1 MVDTAVLLGT
11 FFETWPLLG
20 RLAFASLELCA
31 LVPLLALAIKC
42 GAIRS
47 HRIQSLLWAIVLLNA
62 LVAVAFRAPFDL
74 AVLDSAS
81 RGASPVAVGSNNLY
95 TPRLLDS
102 RRVGPEAG
110 IPASAVRDIKT
121 AMAAPAGVAPPKAAR
136 KAAPWRGYSPAAWLI
151 GFWVAGAG
159 ALLAWL
165 LVEQI
170 RLHGLRRRTRA
181 PSRAL
186 LAAYEAELE
195 GAARWWTPA
204 LRVTEEL
211 ETPAIAGIV
220 RPVILAPQ
228 WLEREGTAEQWAWT
242 LRHELTHWRHGD
254 TLGQM
259 LRLVAQ
265 AVFFFHP
272 CVWWAGKRWEESA
285 ELACDRALLKTE
297 HDAVGY
303 ARELCELLGMIGKR
317 QRPLMSAGL
326 FASRSHI
333 GRRIETLLGDPFS
346 HPDRL
351 RLWQRALT
359 CCALVGLLSVD
370 PGVAG
375 ARTEPALPL
384 ASAITAA
391 APPEAGATPGA
402 RVLRFPEDY
411 SMGTLQIG
419 GESVDA
425 RGAVEAPA
433 GAPVYLRVND
443 AGAADLSPLANFG
456 ATDIQSLS
464 LTGTAVQDEQLAH
477 IQGLTGLTRL
487 ELRETPVTDAGMQY
501 LAGMTQLIRL
511 NINSTDVGDEGMRH
525 LGGMTAMQELV
536 LNRTQVGDEGL
547 SYIRNMSNLTY
558 LDMWM
563 LDITDEGMRYLAG
576 LRNLDELGIEDTLIT
591 DSGLE
596 FLEGLQRLRRLNLEN
611 NNITDAGLASL
622 QKLPNLAEV
631 SLADTYLTDAGMA
644 ILARFP
650 ALRGAILPVQ
660 IGPDGLR
667 RLEGTAVG
675 NYVAGN
681 AGPRRAVTVRITGE
695 GRPLPD
701 ARFLL
706 VEDLGPDNE
715 EVHVYRTDATG
726 MARLYMPDR
735 PAPYR
740 LRAFAAG
747 YVTNEAGWDSPA
759 PSDLRLDLERA
770 TYIGGTVVDTSG
782 AAVAGVAVSIPVLG
796 GHNWDAQEPLPHA
809 VNTDEGGRWSC
820 DVAPKDLGE
829 FWVSLDHPDYA
840 TTTYTVAELP
850 VAALR
855 DGSAVLTIGDAIG
868 LPGLVVDDD
877 DVPIAGARVIE
888 LENWR
893 QRSLRAT
900 GRVATSDS
908 NGVFEIKPIRPGESV
923 LRIDAA
929 GFVSG
934 AETVNVTAGMPPV
947 RIVLTRGGMLR
958 GRVLDAGGNPLGKIQ
973 VSASARSETG
983 VSLGGFSGKTDGEG
997 RFLWSEAPNATIS
1010 LSFYREN
1017 PHAPNGDD
1025 YHHLPDVKAGE
1036 EEQVF
1041 TVPFAPMPQGI
1052 AEGQALI
1059 DRYNQMH
1066 APEQIGDVAFQFSV
1080 EENFDPAAPP
1090 KVRTYSGVR
1099 AADGRY
1105 NELVKFGPD
1114 GDERP
1119 VWRDSWNGTTY
1130 VRHGHP
1136 GPGDK
1141 GEAGPSDYFVSG
1153 EMEEAAHLVALDWL
1167 LIFVR
1172 DHSYTRRFSVM
1183 GYEDGVV
1190 TLGDDGEVAMTIR
1203 FTDTER
1209 LYYDRLEFFDG
1220 DGRRVFTAEA
1230 SDWSNYNDISYP
1242 NSVLGRYTYEAMQ
1255 GESKFNN
1262 EMILP
1267 IKAND
1272 PEADI
1277 FAIEIPEDGAVVFDM
1292 GGERNSVAAAELD
1305 AGLMARKEY
1314 LEAVAAWSGG
1324 GDVAGLARSD
1334 E

>member
-1 MVDTAVLLGT
+1 MGDIAVLLGT
-11 FFETWPLLG
+11 FFDAWPLLG
-20 RLAFASLELCA
+20 RIFFVSLELCV

-42 GAIRS
+42 GAIRT

-62 LVAVAFRAPFDL
+62 LIGVTFRAPLDL
-74 AVLDSAS
+74 AVLDRPVPA
-81 RGASPVAVGSNNLY
+81 ASPFVAGPNNLY
-95 TPRLLDS
+95 TPRLRDP
-102 RRVGPEAG
+102 RRVGPEAES
-110 IPASAVRDIKT
+110 PAPAVRDIDT
-121 AMAAPAGVAPPKAAR
+121 AMAPPAGIAPPELVR
-136 KAAPWRGYSPAAWLI
+136 KAPPWQGYSAAVCLI
-151 GFWVAGAG
+151 GLWIAGAG
-159 ALLAWL
+159 ILLGWL
-165 LVEQI
+165 SVEQI
-170 RLHGLRRRTRA
+170 RLHGLLRRTHA
-181 PSRAL
+181 PSPAL
-186 LAAYEAELE
+186 LAAYAAE
-195 GAARWWTPA
+195 GGGPARWWTPA

-211 ETPAIAGIV
+211 ETPAIAGSI
-220 RPVILAPQ
+220 RPVILVPQ
-228 WLEREGTAEQWAWT
+228 WLEREGTAEQWRWT
-242 LRHELTHWRHGD
+242 LRHELAHWRHGD

-272 CVWWAGKRWEESA
+272 CAWWAGKRWEESA
-285 ELACDRALLKTE
+285 ELACDRSLLKNE

-333 GRRIETLLGDPFS
+333 GRRIEILLGDPFS

-359 CCALVGLLSVD
+359 ACVLAGLLLID

-375 ARTEPALPL
+375 ARPERVLPA
-384 ASAITAA
+384 ATAIAVA
-391 APPEAGATPGA
+391 APAADSAAPGA
-402 RVLRFPEDY
+402 RVLHFPEDY
-411 SMGTLQIG
+411 SMGTLRIG
-419 GESVDA
+419 GESVEA
-425 RGAVEAPA
+425 QGTVEVPA
-433 GAPVYLRVND
+433 GVPVSLRVND

-456 ATDIQSLS
+456 ETDIQTLS
-464 LTGTAVQDEQLAH
+464 LTGTAVQDEQLAN

-487 ELRETPVTDAGMQY
+487 ELRETPITDAGMQY
-501 LAGMTQLIRL
+501 LAGMTQLVRL
-511 NINSTDVGDEGMRH
+511 NINSTAVGDEGMRH
-525 LGGMTAMQELV
+525 LGEMTAMQELV

-547 SYIRNMSNLTY
+547 SYIRNMTDLTY

-563 LDITDEGMRYLAG
+563 LDITDEGMQYLAG
-576 LRNLDELGIEDTLIT
+576 LQNLDELGIEDTLIT
-591 DSGLE
+591 DRGLQY
-596 FLEGLQRLRRLNLEN
+596 LEGLQQLRRLNLEN

-622 QKLPNLAEV
+622 LKLPSLAEV
-631 SLADTYLTDAGMA
+631 GLADTYLTEAGMA
-644 ILARFP
+644 ILAQFP
-650 ALRGAILPVQ
+650 ALQGAILPVQ
-660 IGPDGLR
+660 IGPDGLQH
-667 RLEGTAVG
+667 LEGTAVG

-681 AGPRRAVTVRITGE
+681 AGPRRAVTVRIIGG

-701 ARFLL
+701 AHFLL
-706 VEDLGPDNE
+706 VEDLGPGDE

-726 MARLYMPDR
+726 IARLFMPDR

-747 YVTNEAGWDSPA
+747 YVTNEAAWDAPA

-782 AAVAGVAVSIPVLG
+782 AAVPGVVVSIPVLG
-796 GHNWDAQEPLPHA
+796 GHNWDAREPLPHS
-809 VNTDEGGRWSC
+809 VNTDENGRWTC

-840 TTTYTVAELP
+840 TTTYTLADLP
-850 VAALR
+850 VTALR
-855 DGSAVLTIGDAIG
+855 DSTAVLTIGDAIG
-868 LPGLVVDDD
+868 LPGLVVDENDL
-877 DVPIAGARVIE
+877 PIAGARVVE

-900 GRVATSDS
+900 GRAAGTGPD
-908 NGVFEIKPIRPGESV
+908 GAFEIKPIRPGETV
-923 LRIDAA
+923 LKIDAS

-934 AETVNVTAGMPPV
+934 AETVNVTAGMAPV
-947 RIVLTRGGMLR
+947 RIVLARGGKLR
-958 GRVLDAGGNPLGKIQ
+958 GRVLDANGNPLGEIQ
-973 VSASARSETG
+973 VGASARSERG
-983 VSLGGFSGKTDGEG
+983 VSLGRFSGKTDGEG
-997 RFLWSEAPNATIS
+997 RFLWPEAPNATIS

-1017 PHAPNGDD
+1017 PHAPNGSD
-1025 YHHLPDVKAGE
+1025 YHHLSDVKAGE

-1080 EENFDPAAPP
+1080 EETLDPAAPP

-1099 AADGRY
+1099 AGDGRY
-1105 NELVKFGPD
+1105 DESVKFGPD

-1119 VWRDSWNGTTY
+1119 TWRDSWNGATY

-1136 GPGDK
+1136 GPGDR
-1141 GEAGPSDYFVSG
+1141 GEVGPSDYFVSG

-1172 DHSYTRRFSVM
+1172 DHSYTRRFPVM
-1183 GYEDGVV
+1183 GYEDGVA
-1190 TLGDDGEVAMTIR
+1190 TLGDDGKVAMTIR

-1220 DGRRVFTAEA
+1220 DGRKVFTAEA
-1230 SDWSNYNDISYP
+1230 SDWSNYIDIAYP
-1242 NSVLGRYTYEAMQ
+1242 KSVQGRYHYETMQ
-1255 GESKFNN
+1255 GESKFNF

-1267 IKAND
+1267 IKAIK

-1277 FAIEIPEDGAVVFDM
+1277 FTIEIPEDGKVVFETD
-1292 GGERNSVAAAELD
+1292 GERNTVTAAALD
-1305 AGLMARKEY
+1305 ATLMARRAY
-1314 LEAVAAWSGG
+1314 LEAVTAWAGG
-1324 GDVAGLARSD
+1324 GDVAGAWPER
-1334 E
+1334 